1 MLIRVVSDFQISV
14 ERRADLPRPAQA
26 VDQLGAWVR
35 GGGFDGTGLE
45 LNEHRVCSRRAC
57 LIHPRTSLSK
67 LGSDRPLAQAL
78 HVPRITVIS
87 PICDTIRVRTT
98 CPGIMFRRVAVSAA
112 TSVWLRIRNQL
123 ARPGP

>member
-1 MLIRVVSDFQISV
+1 M
-14 ERRADLPRPAQA
+14 PGYGA
-26 VDQLGAWVR
+26 VGS
-35 GGGFDGTGLE
+35 DGTGLE

-87 PICDTIRVRTT
+87 PICDKMRVRTT

-112 TSVWLRIRNQL
+112 TSVRLRIRSQL
-123 ARPGP
+123 ARPGPWRSSDTSLEGEVSFWAVILLVVRGEIGR